1 MQLAG
6 PIASE
11 SGLWTAFTAKAE
23 LVGAAVLRE
32 ATETAASGLLAEAGD
47 ALTRTASVE
56 RRFPAVAAQL
66 PSRSPDAEP
75 AREVVSAAEFAVA
88 ETGSVALNEP
98 AADRRACFLA
108 DRLWLLVPADQVVP
122 TLDQALERMADLIR
136 AGAHHPLLMTGPSRT
151 ADIER
156 TLTVGVHG
164 PRSVVIIIVGA

>member
-1 MQLAG
+1 VSAA
-6 PIASE
+6 IAAE
-11 SGLWTAFTAKAE
+11 PGLWSAFTAKAE
-23 LVGAAVLRE
+23 LVGAAVLRA
-32 ATETAASGLLAEAGD
+32 ATDTAALDLLAEAGD
-47 ALTRTASVE
+47 DLARTASVE
-56 RRFPAVAAQL
+56 RRFPAVAAAL
-66 PSRSPDAEP
+66 PTVSAEAEP

-108 DRLWLLVPADQVVP
+108 G
-122 TLDQALERMADLIR
+122 ELIR

-164 PRSVVIIIVGA
+164 PRSVVIVIVGA